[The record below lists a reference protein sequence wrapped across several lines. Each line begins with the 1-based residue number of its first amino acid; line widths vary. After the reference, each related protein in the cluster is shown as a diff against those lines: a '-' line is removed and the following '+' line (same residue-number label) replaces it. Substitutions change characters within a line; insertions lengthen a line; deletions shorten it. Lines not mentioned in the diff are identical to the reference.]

1 MTDESQIG
9 RIMIALL
16 HIDKLTQSMGATR
29 NKPIS
34 VIIICRP
41 QIAQPSE
48 KAVKSSARRQ

>member
-1 MTDESQIG
+1 MTDVSQIG

-16 HIDKLTQSMGATR
+16 QIDKLTQSMGATR

-41 QIAQPSE
+41 QIAQPSD